1 MAARKPSR
9 FAFFAFGLGLMGLMC
24 LMGFVA
30 PASAQDPDLCFLT
43 AERVE
48 AGEEVSAAEKQS
60 AHEACLRALSDTA
73 SVVQKYQFQE
83 ADFAIMGVH
92 PKF

>member
-1 MAARKPSR
+1 MAARKPRR
-9 FAFFAFGLGLMGLMC
+9 FAVFTFGLGLMGLG
-24 LMGFVA
+24 LMGLLA
-30 PASAQDPDLCFLT
+30 PASAQDADLCFLT

>member
-1 MAARKPSR
+1 MAAHKPRR
-9 FAFFAFGLGLMGLMC
+9 FVVFAFGLGLLGL
-24 LMGFVA
+24 A
-30 PASAQDPDLCFLT
+30 PPASAQDADLCFVT

-48 AGEEVSAAEKQS
+48 AGEEISAAEKQS
-60 AHEACLRALSDTA
+60 AHKACLRALSATA

>member
-1 MAARKPSR
+1 MAARKPRR
-9 FAFFAFGLGLMGLMC
+9 FAFFAFGLGLMGL
-24 LMGFVA
+24 VA
-30 PASAQDPDLCFLT
+30 PASAQDADLCFLT

-48 AGEEVSAAEKQS
+48 AGEEIDAAEKQS
-60 AHEACLRALSDTA
+60 AHEACLRALSATA